1 MTFYYSMKQMLRSPL
16 KSFLFFLLMGVSAFF
31 LALGGNLWNMS
42 RTAIQEFEKIF
53 TTIGTVEQETKDN
66 GVYGIWD
73 AKMKEYQ
80 YFNARTAGERI
91 KEEVLDF
98 EGAGYVHKPRQ
109 RPYFGAYVEEL
120 YQGVG
125 RTWLLTVEATPL
137 KTETADHSVKMR
149 IVKVLEGAVNE
160 GDYIYVCE
168 HQNPEPRTFEAGKTY
183 IMQLN
188 QYGFTHGVE
197 TENSDSGEMEIEY
210 VPSNG
215 TLSTQYTLDGERIYD
230 PINESNEFDEVTEGF
245 YETERGKR
253 WLLAGNMQDYLD
265 HAIPV
270 QPTDSTKLLM
280 PFYQEEVV
288 ITEGRD
294 ITEEE
299 YQDGAKVCL
308 IPSTLAMLLQ
318 KSVGGKLTLPL
329 FYANYRDAPV
339 DNFST
344 KGSGYGFSFINAQG
358 QPYSV
363 FSEQEY
369 EIAGIYTIKDYGTGS
384 LGIGMYEV
392 VIPWNAVPENSW
404 KDNIV
409 AYGRMQV
416 GNTSFQIPNGT
427 IQQYQELWEK
437 QGVKDLKITF
447 YDKGY
452 TQLREGIEKRKM
464 MSWIF
469 LVSGGVMALMI
480 LLFFSSMFITGQQ
493 ERIAVER
500 LLGRTK
506 GQCSRSI
513 LTGILVLAAA
523 GSILGSIAGWKA
535 TGAAA
540 KKADAATVF
549 DTSYSNVTTND
560 TEADIEWASPSIALS
575 VGTGG
580 GLILAA
586 FIISSCYMK
595 ENLKKEPLQ
604 LLGKIEDV

>member
-1 MTFYYSMKQMLRSPL
+1 
-16 KSFLFFLLMGVSAFF
+16 
-31 LALGGNLWNMS
+31 
-42 RTAIQEFEKIF
+42 
-53 TTIGTVEQETKDN
+53 
-66 GVYGIWD
+66 
-73 AKMKEYQ
+73 
-80 YFNARTAGERI
+80 
-91 KEEVLDF
+91 
-98 EGAGYVHKPRQ
+98 
-109 RPYFGAYVEEL
+109 
-120 YQGVG
+120 
-125 RTWLLTVEATPL
+125 
-137 KTETADHSVKMR
+137 
-149 IVKVLEGAVNE
+149 
-160 GDYIYVCE
+160 
-168 HQNPEPRTFEAGKTY
+168 
-183 IMQLN
+183 
-188 QYGFTHGVE
+188 
-197 TENSDSGEMEIEY
+197 
-210 VPSNG
+210 
-215 TLSTQYTLDGERIYD
+215 
-230 PINESNEFDEVTEGF
+230 
-245 YETERGKR
+245 
-253 WLLAGNMQDYLD
+253 
-265 HAIPV
+265 
-270 QPTDSTKLLM
+270 
-280 PFYQEEVV
+280 
-288 ITEGRD
+288 
-294 ITEEE
+294 
-299 YQDGAKVCL
+299 
-308 IPSTLAMLLQ
+308 
-318 KSVGGKLTLPL
+318 
-329 FYANYRDAPV
+329 
-339 DNFST
+339 
-344 KGSGYGFSFINAQG
+344 
-358 QPYSV
+358 
-363 FSEQEY
+363 
-369 EIAGIYTIKDYGTGS
+369 
-384 LGIGMYEV
+384 
-392 VIPWNAVPENSW
+392 
-404 KDNIV
+404 
-409 AYGRMQV
+409 MQV

-513 LTGILVLAAA
+513 LTGILVLAAV